1 MNIITFTMI
10 LTYISSRLEVLRW
23 KMRWKMRSEK
33 ILEVYLKKN
42 CNIPLA
48 DVSLQIIWTFSK
60 HPFYVNLLNF
70 LLTSAGIGRT
80 GIFIALSN
88 SIEQMNIE
96 GAVNIFQIAK
106 KMREQRSTKIMTRV
120 RKFQSTFCLFALWL
134 KIAGRDSL
142 SEVLQK
148 IT

>member
-1 MNIITFTMI
+1 MNRTFI
-10 LTYISSRLEVLRW
+10 FLVLNLLTYLSSRLEVL
-23 KMRWKMRSEK
+23 RWKMRSEK

-70 LLTSAGIGRT
+70 LLTSAGVGRT

-96 GAVNIFQIAK
+96 GTVNIFQIVK

-134 KIAGRDSL
+134 KIAGRGSF